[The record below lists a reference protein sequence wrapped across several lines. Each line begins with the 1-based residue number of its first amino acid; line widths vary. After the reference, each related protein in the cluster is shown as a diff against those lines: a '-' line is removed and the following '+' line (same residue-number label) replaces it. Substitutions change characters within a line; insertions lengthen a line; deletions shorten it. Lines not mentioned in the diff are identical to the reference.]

1 MQAAAKA
8 DAILDDLSCKTVAS
22 PTEQDIIGAVKT
34 CFASKNYGME
44 DFFAPLVAK
53 ACLQVM
59 PTGART
65 FNVDNVRVN
74 KIIGG
79 SFGMSTLVNGMVV
92 PRDTEG
98 AALPHQPPLCLLR
111 CPRPEAIPCRHCEDH
126 GERQGDRVQCGSGSD
141 CNREQRHGADRKQ

>member
-1 MQAAAKA
+1 
-8 DAILDDLSCKTVAS
+8 
-22 PTEQDIIGAVKT
+22 
-34 CFASKNYGME
+34 ME

-59 PTGART
+59 PVGASS
-65 FNVDNVRVN
+65 FNVDSVRVN

-98 AALPHQPPLCLLR
+98 ASPRTLSLSLSLFLPN
-111 CPRPEAIPCRHCEDH
+111 HCI
-126 GERQGDRVQCGSGSD
+126 RQGR
-141 CNREQRHGADRKQ
+141 

>member
-1 MQAAAKA
+1 MR
-8 DAILDDLSCKTVAS
+8 AS
-22 PTEQDIIGAVKT
+22 
-34 CFASKNYGME
+34 YGME

-59 PTGART
+59 PAGART

-98 AALPHQPPLCLLR
+98 AALPHPP
-111 CPRPEAIPCRHCEDH
+111 PPSAQMP
-126 GERQGDRVQCGSGSD
+126 
-141 CNREQRHGADRKQ
+141 AT